1 MELWV
6 RSQNKEYL
14 IDARELAYGENFR
27 VPCVL
32 AFIRNTSRILG
43 RYHTKER
50 ALEVLDEIQKRITM
64 LALFAMSK
72 DRLTE
77 SAIKE
82 IRDDSLIVYEM
93 PEE

>member
-1 MELWV
+1 MELWI
-6 RSQNKEYL
+6 RSQNKRRL
-14 IDARELAYGENFR
+14 IKTESLHILYDKDDEELPYYIIASRE
-27 VPCVL
+27 
-32 AFIRNTSRILG
+32 LG

-93 PEE
+93 PEK